1 MNFGEEEQE
10 SFVPIISQE
19 ASEWNKIHS
28 KQKLSTQRE
37 FASKTAK
44 AQENKLLIK
53 RTYIFTY
60 TYIYGFLHTYIAIKT
75 LQNAKT
81 YTRSKNFSKYILR
94 GFHAA
99 LNATENRK
107 NHVVHCS
114 F

>member
-53 RTYIFTY
+53 RYPTKNYKKTFFW
-60 TYIYGFLHTYIAIKT
+60 IYRLFPK
-75 LQNAKT
+75 
-81 YTRSKNFSKYILR
+81 
-94 GFHAA
+94 
-99 LNATENRK
+99 TENG
-107 NHVVHCS
+107 S
-114 F
+114 FWVAFMV